1 MKNAKRI
8 LAIAAIVLLLGMY
21 LLTFIFALGKS
32 EAAGAFF
39 RGSLVMTIIVPILLY
54 AFLLVAKVIRPSKS
68 ALIDAVVFAGLPE
81 NAEDPIVSD
90 HIASLRLKGY
100 STYIRPEADLS
111 EIRAIAK
118 EDHLEPARTFV
129 ITDTEEN
136 ARRARSAGFPS
147 AVYTDIENLKEK
159 MKAVG
164 VR

>member
-32 EAAGAFF
+32 ETAGAFF
-39 RGSLVMTIIVPILLY
+39 RASLAMTIIVPILLY

-68 ALIDAVVFAGLPE
+68 SMIDAVVFAGPASA
-81 NAEDPIVSD
+81 AEDPVLSD

-100 STYIRPEADLS
+100 STYIRPEADIS
-111 EIRAIAK
+111 EIRALVK
-118 EDHLEPARTFV
+118 EDHLEAARTFV
-129 ITDTEEN
+129 ITGSEEN
-136 ARRARSAGFPS
+136 AKRARSAGFPS

-164 VR
+164 IR

>member
-8 LAIAAIVLLLGMY
+8 LAIAAVVLLLGMY
-21 LLTFIFALGKS
+21 FITFIFALGKS

-39 RGSLVMTIIVPILLY
+39 RGSLAMTIIVPILLY

-68 ALIDAVVFAGLPE
+68 ALIDAVIFAGLPE
-81 NAEDPIVSD
+81 QAEDPAVSD

-100 STYIRPEADLS
+100 STYIRPGADLS
-111 EIRAIAK
+111 EIRALVK
-118 EDHLEPARTFV
+118 EDHLDPARTFV
-129 ITDTEEN
+129 VTDTEEN
-136 ARRARSAGFPS
+136 AKRARAAGFP
-147 AVYTDIENLKEK
+147 ATVCTDIENLKEK